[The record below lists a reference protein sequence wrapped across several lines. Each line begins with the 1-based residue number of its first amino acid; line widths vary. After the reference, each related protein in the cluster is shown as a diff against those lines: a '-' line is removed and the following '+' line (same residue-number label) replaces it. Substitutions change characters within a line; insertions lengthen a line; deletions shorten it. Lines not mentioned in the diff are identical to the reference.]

1 MKVLYGYLFVND
13 KGKKIK
19 LTTSES
25 RLLKCLQD
33 NAIATLSDIA
43 LAIYNIKDY
52 LGNDN
57 YINNSIRIFI
67 CRLRKKIGKY
77 IQIIN
82 RNRVGYY
89 IPKNCKIEFVD
100 FERYNKKI

>member
-13 KGKKIK
+13 KGKEIK
-19 LTTSES
+19 LSPSES
-25 RLLKCLQD
+25 RLLKCLKD
-33 NAIATLSDIA
+33 NYIATFSDMA

-52 LGNDN
+52 LGDDN
-57 YINNSIRIFI
+57 YVNSAIRII
-67 CRLRKKIGKY
+67 MYRLRKKVGKY
-77 IQIIN
+77 IKIIN